1 MEIYFTLEHQCQVIF
16 PCGCQPGEMLDLALV
31 SPIPSTRKEL
41 SSGERAGIRAS
52 RKVFDPVSDRDS
64 TTRPHADRSTLT
76 TVVTPSPRLDSRLG
90 LAECQDDRT
99 CFCAVADIHIRVKC
113 ERIAIP
119 LEGVLAVG
127 RKDSKD
133 FPGETPTRYNQ
144 EDHRESRKIICPKDF
159 NKS

>member
-1 MEIYFTLEHQCQVIF
+1 
-16 PCGCQPGEMLDLALV
+16 MLDLAFW

-76 TVVTPSPRLDSRLG
+76 TVVTPDPRLDSRKG
-90 LAECQDDRT
+90 LAEWIDDKT
-99 CFCAVADIHIRVKC
+99 CECAVGRYPYKSEMRS
-113 ERIAIP
+113 ERNP
-119 LEGVLAVG
+119 TEGVLAVG
-127 RKDSKD
+127 RKDYKD

-144 EDHRESRKIICPKDF
+144 EDHRESKKIICPKDF